1 MKKKL
6 MIGIILIA
14 VIISCAEWEDAKK
27 DWESDTEG
35 LKRKVEVYTLDG
47 KLIKEYKGLI
57 RVRSTEESNLVSLNL
72 VNEKNKRVMI
82 ENAIVVIEEEE

>member
-6 MIGIILIA
+6 MIGIILVA
-14 VIISCAEWEDAKK
+14 VIISCAAWEDAKK